1 MAAQCYDCDGL
12 GLGLGMCKTAKTNS
26 LTSTNMS
33 SDGSGSIGSSSNDIS
48 KSDIDKR
55 TTYENDLEHDLS
67 T

>member
-1 MAAQCYDCDGL
+1 
-12 GLGLGMCKTAKTNS
+12 
-26 LTSTNMS
+26 MS